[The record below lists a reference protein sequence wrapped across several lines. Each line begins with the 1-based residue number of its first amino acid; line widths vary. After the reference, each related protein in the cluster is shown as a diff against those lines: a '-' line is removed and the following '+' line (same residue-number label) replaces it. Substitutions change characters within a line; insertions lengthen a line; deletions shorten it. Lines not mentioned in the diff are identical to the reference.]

1 MIFNRLDSTHLP
13 PFSMAILNSCKNFQ
27 ILVYDGG
34 NLMAIEGKT
43 WEIRPLVIFSK
54 AFVINSD
61 LEVSLCLKIC
71 LTLKTYKAF
80 YKFIR

>member
-1 MIFNRLDSTHLP
+1 
-13 PFSMAILNSCKNFQ
+13 
-27 ILVYDGG
+27 
-34 NLMAIEGKT
+34 MAIEGKT